1 MQEIFLVTVSL
12 SNGAHLG
19 GEGQGN
25 LVAVGLSEDDLD
37 LLDSVGSVF
46 KLGDV
51 EALAFLDVAANDL
64 GDLDGLGDA
73 VSDWLGG
80 SDVDGEDEGAVDEWH
95 GVLLGL
101 VLFSVIVL

>member
-1 MQEIFLVTVSL
+1 VAVTL

-37 LLDSVGSVF
+37 LLNGVGSIF

-51 EALAFLDVAANDL
+51 EALALLDVTANDL

-73 VSDWLGG
+73 VLDRLRG
-80 SDVDGEDEGAVDEWH
+80 SDIDGEDEGAVDEWH

-101 VLFSVIVL
+101 VLFPEIVL